1 MSDQRC
7 LRQERFIGPRFSL
20 FLARTRALHMRLAPF
35 TLPQFFALPL
45 ASVAQLVN
53 QPCFL
58 VLGEGTSD
66 LGRTAALGRL
76 KFSVGRRSEA

>member
-58 VLGEGTSD
+58 VLGE
-66 LGRTAALGRL
+66 A
-76 KFSVGRRSEA
+76 RRSGGSNLA